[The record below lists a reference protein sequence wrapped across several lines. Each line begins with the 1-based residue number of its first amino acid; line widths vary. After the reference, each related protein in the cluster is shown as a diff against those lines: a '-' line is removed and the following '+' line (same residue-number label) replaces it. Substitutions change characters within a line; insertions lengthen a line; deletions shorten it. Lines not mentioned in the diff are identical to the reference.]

1 MHNIEIAFT
10 QHRGR
15 IARSQQDA
23 LLVAQDIVQSVNAPI
38 THCVVSQS
46 EGLCAVA
53 DGVAISP
60 TPHLASRAVLKS
72 LRIACQTHPEL
83 LQEGWIAPRLIR
95 RFIYADLC
103 HKLAG
108 NSRTHGA
115 ATTLALLQWRD
126 ARFSVVNVGDS
137 RVYHVNSE
145 GVWQCLS
152 KDHTYRQSMIERGE
166 ISADQSVG
174 QLYNDLEHMLIADE
188 AEECFAVHWQ
198 QGNWAAGETFILC
211 TDGVHDTLGDA
222 QLAALYDVALPVNE
236 QVSRYRDAVLTAGA
250 PDNFSLILLR
260 R

>member
-1 MHNIEIAFT
+1 MHHIEIAFT

-60 TPHLASRAVLKS
+60 TPHLASWAVLES
-72 LRIACQTHPEL
+72 LRIACQTHSEL

-95 RFIYADLC
+95 RLIYVDLC
-103 HKLAG
+103 LKLAG
-108 NSRTHGA
+108 NSRTHSA
-115 ATTLALLQWRD
+115 ATTLAFLQWRD
-126 ARFSVVNVGDS
+126 AHFSVVNVGDS
-137 RVYHVNSE
+137 RVYRINSDN
-145 GVWQCLS
+145 VWQCLS

-166 ISADQSVG
+166 ISADQSIG

-188 AEECFAVHWQ
+188 AEDGFAVHWQ
-198 QGNWAAGETFILC
+198 QGNWAAGETFMLC

-250 PDNFSLILLR
+250 PDNFSLMLLR